1 MSKQAGR
8 RWSKYSPEFKRT
20 AVDRIVAGESPTA
33 VARELGIRCK
43 FLYAWKAAGKGSQ
56 GAPTVSKRVDGDP
69 QEQEVARLQRR
80 IAGRCQQF
88 CVNAVC
94 SPAAWV
100 FQLAMRGMHKG
111 AAALLWGEPVANCG
125 PAILAGQSA
134 CSGVGGTLPPR
145 LFPGPGKREWG
156 APIPCCRRLISSD
169 CHALQPRR
177 ACSIR
182 SGQRI
187 VN

>member
-56 GAPTVSKRVDGDP
+56 GAPTVSKKVDGDP

-80 IAGRCQQF
+80 IAELERLTGKQTAELDF
-88 CVNAVC
+88 
-94 SPAAWV
+94 
-100 FQLAMRGMHKG
+100 F
-111 AAALLWGEPVANCG
+111 AAALRSVKETRRK
-125 PAILAGQSA
+125 S
-134 CSGVGGTLPPR
+134 
-145 LFPGPGKREWG
+145 G
-156 APIPCCRRLISSD
+156 APSD
-169 CHALQPRR
+169 EE
-177 ACSIR
+177 STK
-182 SGQRI
+182 
-187 VN
+187 